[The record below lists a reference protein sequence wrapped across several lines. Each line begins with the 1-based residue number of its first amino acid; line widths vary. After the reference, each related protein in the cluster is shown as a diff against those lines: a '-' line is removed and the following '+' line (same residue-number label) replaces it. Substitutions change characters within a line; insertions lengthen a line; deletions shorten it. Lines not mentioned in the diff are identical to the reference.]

1 MFFNYEITVVLA
13 VLGGAAVLFVTNLV
27 RSDIVGVLVV
37 LALMLSGVLTVDEA
51 LAGFSNPV
59 VMILVAMFV
68 VSEALVS
75 TGIAQQIGAIVIRAG
90 RGDETRLII
99 LLMGVIAFGGAFMS
113 STSAMAIFIP
123 VALAVAREAELNR
136 KRLLM
141 PLAAGALISGM
152 MTLIATAPNL
162 VVTEVL
168 KEKGL
173 APLGFFSFTPF
184 GVAVLIVGAGFM
196 VLVGRQLL
204 DREKRIQTPQTS
216 LTVEGLVGNY
226 GLADR
231 VNRFRV
237 MPDSPLID
245 RTLARIQMRQHYGLH
260 LMAFEKQ
267 QGGWPLYVQASAET
281 IFEAND
287 SLTIIGRKE
296 EADRFAADNSLK
308 RIPRLTGRKRQALL
322 QEVGVAEIMLAPVS
336 KLIGKTLKEIQF
348 HSRFKATV
356 LSIRRRGELLTEDL
370 LDQPLDF
377 GDALLV
383 NASWPDILQLREERR
398 DFVVLTLPQEFHD
411 IVPARKQASWS
422 LVIIAAMVAAMIA
435 GFIPTVAAAML
446 AAVAMLMTRC
456 VKLASLYRNINWPA
470 VVLIAGILPLATA
483 LNKSGAAQLISDR
496 LVDTLGH
503 LGPFAMLALIFMVTA
518 LIGLFISNTATAVII
533 APIAIDAALTI
544 GVPPQAFAM
553 TVAIAC
559 SAAYVTP
566 VSSPVN
572 MLIME
577 PGGYRFMDF
586 VKVGLPLQLL
596 TMVVTVA
603 LVGFIYMQ

>member
-1 MFFNYEITVVLA
+1 MLLNYEIIVVLA
-13 VLGGAAVLFVTNLV
+13 VLGAAAVLFVTNLV
-27 RSDIVGVLVV
+27 RSDIVGILVV

-59 VMILVAMFV
+59 VLILVAMFV

-75 TGIAQQIGAIVIRAG
+75 TGIAQQIGAIVLRAG
-90 RGDETRLII
+90 RGDETRLIV
-99 LLMGVIAFGGAFMS
+99 LLMVVVALVGAFMS

-123 VALAVAREAELNR
+123 VALSVAREAGLNR

-162 VVTEVL
+162 VVAEVL

-173 APLGFFSFTPF
+173 TAPGFFSFTPF
-184 GVAVLIVGAGFM
+184 GVAVLVVGAGFM
-196 VLVGRQLL
+196 ILAGRQML
-204 DREKRIQTPQTS
+204 DREKQGKTQQTS

-226 GLADR
+226 GLTDR

-245 RTLARIQMRQHYGLH
+245 RTLARIQMRQDYGLH
-260 LMAFEKQ
+260 LLAFEKQ
-267 QGGWPLYVQASAET
+267 QGGWPLYVQATAET
-281 IFEAND
+281 IFEPGDA
-287 SLTIIGRKE
+287 LTVVGRKE
-296 EADRFAADNSLK
+296 EADRFAEANNLK
-308 RIPRLTGRKRQALL
+308 RIPPLTGRKRKALL

-383 NASWPDILQLREERR
+383 NAGWPDILQLREERR
-398 DFVVLTLPQEFHD
+398 DFVVLTLPQEFD
-411 IVPARKQASWS
+411 EIVPARQQASWS
-422 LVIIAAMVAAMIA
+422 LVIIGAMVAAMIA
-435 GFIPTVAAAML
+435 GLVPTVAAAML
-446 AAVAMLMTRC
+446 AAVALVLTRC
-456 VKLASLYRNINWPA
+456 VKLASVYRNINWPA

-503 LGPFAMLALIFMVTA
+503 LGPFAMLALIFMVTS

-533 APIAIDAALTI
+533 APIAIDAALMI

-586 VKVGLPLQLL
+586 VKVGIPLLLL

-603 LVGFIYMQ
+603 LAGLIYM

>member
-1 MFFNYEITVVLA
+1 MLFNYEIIVVLA
-13 VLGGAAVLFVTNLV
+13 VLGAAAVLFVTNLV
-27 RSDIVGVLVV
+27 RSDIVGILVM
-37 LALMLSGVLTVDEA
+37 LALMLSGVLTVNEA

-59 VMILVAMFV
+59 VLILVAMFV
-68 VSEALVS
+68 VSEALVN
-75 TGIAQQIGAIVIRAG
+75 TGIAQQIGAVVLRAG
-90 RGDETRLII
+90 RGDETRLVV
-99 LLMGVIAFGGAFMS
+99 LLMVVVALVGAFMS

-123 VALAVAREAELNR
+123 VALSVAQEAELNR

-141 PLAAGALISGM
+141 PLAVGALISGM

-162 VVTEVL
+162 VVAVAL
-168 KEKGL
+168 KDKGL
-173 APLGFFSFTPF
+173 APLAFFSFTPF
-184 GVAVLIVGAGFM
+184 GVAALVVGAGFM
-196 VLVGRQLL
+196 TLVGRQLL
-204 DREKRIQTPQTS
+204 DREKHIKNQRTG
-216 LTVEGLVGNY
+216 LTVAGLVGNY
-226 GLADR
+226 GLSDR
-231 VNRFRV
+231 LNRFRV
-237 MPDSPLID
+237 MPDSPLVD
-245 RTLARIQMRQHYGLH
+245 RSVARIQMRQHFGLH
-260 LMAFEKQ
+260 LLALEKQ

-281 IFEAND
+281 VFESGDA
-287 SLTIIGRKE
+287 IYIVGRKE
-296 EADRFAADNSLK
+296 EADRFAEANGLK
-308 RIPRLTGRKRQALL
+308 RIPRLTGRKRQAFLE
-322 QEVGVAEIMLAPVS
+322 QVGVAEIMLAPTS
-336 KLIGKTLKEIQF
+336 KLIGKSLKDVQF
-348 HSRFKATV
+348 RARFKATV

-383 NASWPDILQLREERR
+383 NAGWPDILRLRDERR

-411 IVPARKQASWS
+411 LIPARQQASWS
-422 LVIIAAMVAAMIA
+422 LVIIGAMVAAMIA
-435 GFIPTVAAAML
+435 GVVPTVAAAML
-446 AAVAMLMTRC
+446 AAVCLVLTRC
-456 VKLASLYRNINWPA
+456 VKLASVYRSVNWPA

-496 LVDTLGH
+496 LVETLGV

-533 APIAIDAALTI
+533 APIAIDAALNL

-586 VKVGLPLQLL
+586 VKVGLPLLLL

-603 LVGFIYMQ
+603 LAGIIYL